1 MKKYV
6 TVFLVILPVVLLASA
21 CAKKQVIKPSAE
33 SVKAA
38 RALSAFAKM
47 EAAYKARDL
56 SGTMDDVSRD
66 FKKSYADL
74 ASVLRKDMD
83 IYPAVS
89 LDITMD
95 RVVETGN
102 RVEVVFHWSGTWT
115 DKKGGSHQARGNCT
129 YIFQDTGSSMVLIDY
144 IGDSPFGVAR

>member
-1 MKKYV
+1 MKKYAK
-6 TVFLVILPVVLLASA
+6 VFLVILPVVLLASA

-33 SVKAA
+33 SVKADL
-38 RALSAFAKM
+38 ALAAFAKM
-47 EAAYKARDL
+47 ETAYKARNLD
-56 SGTMDDVSRD
+56 GTMDGVSRD
-66 FKKSYADL
+66 FRKSYADF
-74 ASVLRKDMD
+74 ASVIRKDMD
-83 IYPAVS
+83 IYPAVR